1 MRLSELKQLFG
12 VQSGKKQTKKEE
24 NVVIVLQSESE
35 SEEDDEDDED
45 HEDDEDEENV
55 VIVLQP
61 EEEEVK
67 SPILKLETEQE
78 IPRLPVQVQES
89 LQLNAGERLVALEK
103 ELSLKQNVGLSPRE
117 RIGRIEQAIQW
128 SCQKSS
134 PGLMARISSA
144 ETQVFY

>member
-35 SEEDDEDDED
+35 SDEDD
-45 HEDDEDEENV
+45 EDDEDEENV

-89 LQLNAGERLVALEK
+89 LQLNAGDRLVALEK
-103 ELSLKQNVGLSPRE
+103 ELGLKQNVGLSPRE